1 MNKRVLAGVLAL
13 LLFMAG
19 FVRAGAANYH
29 EGDVEEYVM
38 QQLSAANIPGVS
50 LSIVT
55 SQKEIYSVAFG
66 DVKETSSN
74 LQICQLTRT
83 FTTLGVMQLVEKGDI
98 TLDDKVSKYIKDTS
112 LNIPY
117 STTIQD
123 LLSYT
128 KPSGNELA
136 LADTLEIYNLDAE
149 GQEMPLNTKF
159 NLLGKVIEAVSGM
172 DYAAYIKEN
181 ITTPLDMQSTYTV
194 DEAGSSMDITQGCRN
209 YFGLPL
215 KDSIDYKEESYWL
228 GVPSNGLVSN
238 VKDIG
243 KYMQMY
249 LSAGGK
255 IISYNTMESIINN
268 NGEYAGKSIFGTDAY
283 YTMGW
288 ISTETE
294 GEQVYYCNGSVEN
307 YTSAMFIIPS
317 MDIGVVILFN
327 SADAL
332 TGQKYTDEIEAGAV
346 SLIMGK
352 TAKAV
357 SSNSYLMEHGMADII
372 YFLAFVCA
380 IMPLLMMEVW
390 VRWTKD
396 KFSIIRLAADI
407 LIHIVLPSYLI
418 YAADTYIAPWKVIMK
433 VMPGLFF
440 VATVVIGLFYLGL
453 VIKII
458 AYIIIMLKARRA
470 DDEED
475 IEEDTEEE
483 NTEQDNSL
491 YTDTDTSGSSWRDN
505 KKEDKQKDKR
515 TEDRKNKKEDK
526 NTAERETKEKEAKEK
541 KDKLL
546 KRMKDIKE
554 AEQNETEQNETE
566 SRIQEPQAYTAEA
579 GEEQNNMEQPEGEI
593 PAGEPEVQE
602 NTEPVPE
609 DNVPENNVPENNAR
623 ESVSVKDTRAE
634 STGNK
639 TNKPKPRPKPEN
651 ARPKPRPQNNLKN
664 KQGQDRQYS
673 KPKRFVVVN
682 DSSAQRQAKGN
693 NVPDNRKNNNKGGIK
708 SSPDNRNRNNKNT
721 NNKNTNN
728 KNINNK
734 KKSNYNNQG
743 RKNNFQ

>member
-1 MNKRVLAGVLAL
+1 MNKRVLTGILAII
-13 LLFMAG
+13 LLFS
-19 FVRAGAANYH
+19 GAIKAKAVSYH
-29 EGDVEEYVM
+29 EGDAEEYIIN
-38 QQLSAANIPGVS
+38 QLGAANVPGMSV
-50 LSIVT
+50 SIVT
-55 SQKEIYSVAFG
+55 SQKEIYSAAFG
-66 DVKETSSN
+66 NVEETSSN
-74 LQICQLTRT
+74 LQAGVLTRT
-83 FTTLGVMQLVEKGDI
+83 FTSLAVMQLVEKGDMA
-98 TLDDKVSKYIKDTS
+98 LNDKVSKYIKDTS

-128 KPSGNELA
+128 RPSGNELA

-172 DYAAYIKEN
+172 DYATYIKEN
-181 ITTPLDMQSTYTV
+181 ITAPLDMQSTYTV
-194 DEAGSSMDITQGCRN
+194 DEAGSSQDITQGCRN

-228 GVPSNGLVSN
+228 GVPSNGLISN
-238 VKDIG
+238 VKDMG
-243 KYMQMY
+243 RYMQMY

-255 IISYNTMESIINN
+255 IISYNTMESIINGD
-268 NGEYAGKSIFGTDAY
+268 GEYAGKSIFGTDAY

-294 GEQVYYCNGSVEN
+294 GGQVYYCNGSVEN

-317 MDIGVVILFN
+317 MDIGVIMLFN

-380 IMPLLMMEVW
+380 ILPLLMMEVW

-407 LIHIVLPSYLI
+407 LIHIVLPTYLI
-418 YAADTYIAPWKVIMK
+418 YAVSNYIAPWEVIMK
-433 VMPGLFF
+433 AMPGLFF

-470 DDEED
+470 NGEED
-475 IEEDTEEE
+475 KEETEEGNE
-483 NTEQDNSL
+483 VQDK
-491 YTDTDTSGSSWRDN
+491 DD
-505 KKEDKQKDKR
+505 KEDKQKESRK
-515 TEDRKNKKEDK
+515 EYHKNKKESK
-526 NTAERETKEKEAKEK
+526 NTEEKEIKAKEN

-554 AEQNETEQNETE
+554 SEKNETG
-566 SRIQEPQAYTAEA
+566 SRIQEPQEDTKEA
-579 GEEQNNMEQPEGEI
+579 MEDIPGMELEIQEKEENMEQEI
-593 PAGEPEVQE
+593 QE
-602 NTEPVPE
+602 REETAME
-609 DNVPENNVPENNAR
+609 DNASED
-623 ESVSVKDTRAE
+623 VSVKDATME
-634 STGNK
+634 NTGNK
-639 TNKPKPRPKPEN
+639 AGKPKPRPKP
-651 ARPKPRPQNNLKN
+651 KPQNISKN
-664 KQGQDRQYS
+664 KQGQDRPYN

-682 DSSAQRQAKGN
+682 DSSVSRQAKGN
-693 NVPDNRKNNNKGGIK
+693 NIPDNRKNNKTGNRN
-708 SSPDNRNRNNKNT
+708 SLDNRNRNNKNT
-721 NNKNTNN
+721 NNRKKN
-728 KNINNK
+728 
-734 KKSNYNNQG
+734 NYNNKG
-743 RKNNFQ
+743 RKNNY

>member
-19 FVRAGAANYH
+19 FVRAGAVNYH

-50 LSIVT
+50 LSITT

-98 TLDDKVSKYIKDTS
+98 NLDDNVSEYIKDTS

-117 STTIQD
+117 STTIRD

-128 KPSGNELA
+128 RPSGNQLA
-136 LADTLEIYNLDAE
+136 LADTLEIYNLDTE

-159 NLLGKVIEAVSGM
+159 NLLGRVIEAVSGM

-181 ITTPLDMQSTYTV
+181 ITTPLDMQSTYTI
-194 DEAGSSMDITQGCRN
+194 DEAVSGIDITQGCRN

-255 IISYNTMESIINN
+255 IISYNTMETIING
-268 NGEYAGKSIFGTDAY
+268 NGEYIGKSIFGTDAY

-380 IMPLLMMEVW
+380 ILPLLMMEVW

-396 KFSIIRLAADI
+396 KSSIIRHGADI
-407 LIHIVLPSYLI
+407 LLHIVLPTALI
-418 YAADTYIAPWKVIMK
+418 YLTSSYIAPWKVIMK
-433 VMPGLFF
+433 VMPDLFF

-458 AYIIIMLKARRA
+458 TYIIIMLKARRA
-470 DDEED
+470 DGEKD
-475 IEEDTEEE
+475 IGEE
-483 NTEQDNSL
+483 NTGQDSTL
-491 YTDTDTSGSSWRDN
+491 YTDTDANISSWEDN
-505 KKEDKQKDKR
+505 KKEDKQKDKK
-515 TEDRKNKKEDK
+515 TEDGRRKKESK
-526 NTAERETKEKEAKEK
+526 NVEEKETKEKEAKEKEAKEK

-546 KRMKDIKE
+546 KRIKDIKE
-554 AEQNETEQNETE
+554 AEKNETE
-566 SRIQEPQAYTAEA
+566 SRRQEPPADEARKEQKDGEDPEEEITA
-579 GEEQNNMEQPEGEI
+579 Q
-593 PAGEPEVQE
+593 EPEIQE
-602 NTEPVPE
+602 NTEPALE
-609 DNVPENNVPENNAR
+609 DNVPGNNTPENNTVENA
-623 ESVSVKDTRAE
+623 SVENTGVE

-639 TNKPKPRPKPEN
+639 TVKPKPKVKPENVRPKP
-651 ARPKPRPQNNLKN
+651 KPQSNLKN
-664 KQGQDRQYS
+664 KQGQYKPYS

-682 DSSAQRQAKGN
+682 DSSAQRQPKGN
-693 NVPDNRKNNNKGGIK
+693 NIPDNRKNNNRNVSKN
-708 SSPDNRNRNNKNT
+708 SPDNRNRNNKNT
-721 NNKNTNN
+721 NNTNN
-728 KNINNK
+728 R

-743 RKNNFQ
+743 RKNNY

>member
-98 TLDDKVSKYIKDTS
+98 NLDDKVSKYIKDTS

-159 NLLGKVIEAVSGM
+159 NLLGRVIEAVSGM

-194 DEAGSSMDITQGCRN
+194 DEAGSSTDITQGCRN

-470 DDEED
+470 DDEEYTD
-475 IEEDTEEE
+475 EEDTEEE

-491 YTDTDTSGSSWRDN
+491 YTDTSGSSWRDN

-554 AEQNETEQNETE
+554 AEKNETEKNETE

-593 PAGEPEVQE
+593 LAGEPEVQE

-609 DNVPENNVPENNAR
+609 DNVPENNAR

-634 STGNK
+634 RTGNK
-639 TNKPKPRPKPEN
+639 TNKPKPRPEN

-693 NVPDNRKNNNKGGIK
+693 NIPDNRKNNNKGGSK
-708 SSPDNRNRNNKNT
+708 SSPDNRNR

-743 RKNNFQ
+743 RKNNSQ

>member
-1 MNKRVLAGVLAL
+1 MNKRVLAVVLSL

-19 FVRAGAANYH
+19 FVRAGAVNYH

-38 QQLSAANIPGVS
+38 QQLSAANIPGIS

-74 LQICQLTRT
+74 LQICSLTRT
-83 FTTLGVMQLVEKGDI
+83 FTALAVMQLVEKGDMA
-98 TLDDKVSKYIKDTS
+98 LNDKVSKYIKDTS

-128 KPSGNELA
+128 RPSGNELA

-172 DYAAYIKEN
+172 DYATYIKEN
-181 ITTPLDMQSTYTV
+181 ITAPLDMQSTYTV
-194 DEAGSSMDITQGCRN
+194 DEAGSSQDITQGCRN

-228 GVPSNGLVSN
+228 GVPSNGLISN
-238 VKDIG
+238 VKDMG
-243 KYMQMY
+243 RYMQMY

-255 IISYNTMESIINN
+255 IISYNTMESIINGD
-268 NGEYAGKSIFGTDAY
+268 GEYAGKSIFGTDAY

-294 GEQVYYCNGSVEN
+294 GGQVYYCNGSVEN

-317 MDIGVVILFN
+317 MDIGVIMLFN

-380 IMPLLMMEVW
+380 ILPLLMMEVW

-407 LIHIVLPSYLI
+407 LIHIVLPTYLI
-418 YAADTYIAPWKVIMK
+418 YAVSNYIAPWEVIMK
-433 VMPGLFF
+433 AMPGLFF

-470 DDEED
+470 NGEED
-475 IEEDTEEE
+475 KEETEEGNE
-483 NTEQDNSL
+483 VQDK
-491 YTDTDTSGSSWRDN
+491 DDKDD
-505 KKEDKQKDKR
+505 KEDKQKESRK
-515 TEDRKNKKEDK
+515 EYHKNKKESK
-526 NTAERETKEKEAKEK
+526 NTEEKEIKAKEN

-554 AEQNETEQNETE
+554 SEKNETG
-566 SRIQEPQAYTAEA
+566 SRIQEPQEDTKEA
-579 GEEQNNMEQPEGEI
+579 MEDIPDMELEIQEKEENMEQEI
-593 PAGEPEVQE
+593 QE
-602 NTEPVPE
+602 REETAME
-609 DNVPENNVPENNAR
+609 DNSSED
-623 ESVSVKDTRAE
+623 VSVKDATME
-634 STGNK
+634 NTGNK
-639 TNKPKPRPKPEN
+639 AGKPKPRPKP
-651 ARPKPRPQNNLKN
+651 KPQNISKN
-664 KQGQDRQYS
+664 KQGQDRPYN

-682 DSSAQRQAKGN
+682 DSSVSRQAKGN
-693 NVPDNRKNNNKGGIK
+693 NIPDNRKNNKTGNRN
-708 SSPDNRNRNNKNT
+708 SLDNRNRNNKNT
-721 NNKNTNN
+721 NNRKKN
-728 KNINNK
+728 
-734 KKSNYNNQG
+734 NYNNKG
-743 RKNNFQ
+743 RKNNY